1 VCGVRRVTEREVER
15 TLKKL
20 CIWGGR
26 DRERGEKKNPATGKL
41 VFKIIIG
48 GVGNGLLSN
57 RPS

>member
-26 DRERGEKKNPATGKL
+26 LARRLGMDAEVIVGKCVPRRKRRML
-41 VFKIIIG
+41 D
-48 GVGNGLLSN
+48 
-57 RPS
+57 